1 MRRPGISFYIFSRSF
16 DSETARAIKNVYD
29 YVDEVIYVT
38 TKDPLQTPIPFDHAT
53 KIRVFHHLYTT
64 FAEIRNYCISKTQFT
79 WILSLDS
86 DETFSETLLGNI
98 RLYISNSW
106 DSLKFNRIY
115 NHNSTILRDPFPQ
128 LRLFKYSP
136 EVRYVG
142 TVHEQLAGLKSTHVL
157 RSWRATIKHH
167 KTVQQM
173 IKSHQKYATLLEK
186 ELQYAI
192 KNNDQHLTD
201 FTQLRIWS
209 NNNLDNISNFH
220 DLKLMRRLKKE
231 HRERKEKFLKNKT
244 NYHLEMIKLEEMY
257 RQHNHSHLS

>member
-1 MRRPGISFYIFSRSF
+1 MRRPGISFYVFSRNF
-16 DSETARAIKNVYD
+16 DAETARAIKNVYT

-38 TKDPLQTPIPFDHAT
+38 TKDPLSSPIPFDRAA
-53 KIRVFHHLYTT
+53 KIRVFHHFYTT

-86 DETFSETLLGNI
+86 DETFSETLLKNV
-98 RLYISNSW
+98 RLYSANGW

-115 NHNSTILRDPFPQ
+115 NHNVTILRDPFPQ

-136 EVRYVG
+136 EVKYVG
-142 TVHEQLAGLKSTHVL
+142 TVHEQLINLKSTHVL
-157 RSWRATIKHH
+157 RSWRATIEHH

-173 IKSHQKYATLLEK
+173 IENHQRYAALLEK

-192 KNNDQHLTD
+192 KNKDQNLID

-220 DLKLMRRLKKE
+220 DLKLMRHLKKE
-231 HRERKEKFLKNKT
+231 HQEKKEQFLKNKT
-244 NYHLEMIKLEEMY
+244 NYHAEMTQLEEMY
-257 RQHNHSHLS
+257 RHHNHSHIV